1 MRRHLTAHPQ
11 VFGRLI
17 IDVCLEFVGQD
28 PRQFSIMKAG
38 LERFQPVHLLAHGL
52 SDPKLALLGPL
63 ATTGRQEPVHAL
75 LPETARQRAD
85 GIGVCLRFLRALRGR
100 PIAKEHERA
109 NDFIAPLH
117 GIDKAQT

>member
-1 MRRHLTAHPQ
+1 MQA
-11 VFGRLI
+11 GGERL
-17 IDVCLEFVGQD
+17 
-28 PRQFSIMKAG
+28 
-38 LERFQPVHLLAHGL
+38 QPVYLLAPRL
-52 SDPKLALLGPL
+52 SEPRRSLLAPR
-63 ATTGRQEPVHAL
+63 AATGRQQPGHAL

-85 GIGVCLRFLRALRGR
+85 GIGGCLRLLGALRGR